1 MSDAQSSRVTADHR
15 RSESLSSED
24 PPPRRALP
32 EPDDEEAS
40 RAEAP
45 ADERPVEEIGAPPG
59 EDETPLAEDESPLE
73 GGAPPEE
80 NETPPEVTEPLPPTA
95 ADRGRPTR
103 PPIVEAHAA
112 IVEDTRPGRIQVAS
126 ERFWTAA
133 IVLGI
138 VGILTALVTHGHAV
152 DELTAKAHPGDPEEV
167 RRAAANILHFTMIGI
182 VGAGLIPEAILA
194 TFLGARRVIV
204 RVVLSALA
212 LGAAL
217 ILPLALEV
225 LGPSGWRG
233 TVIQICIIGHAAL
246 AIIASVLMWL
256 PKGRRVKKK

>member
-1 MSDAQSSRVTADHR
+1 MSDAHPARVADDPASEPTHR
-15 RSESLSSED
+15 AEPR
-24 PPPRRALP
+24 PRRAVIDP
-32 EPDDEEAS
+32 DRTESHRSQPTDPAEPTDAADPTEPAGAAEE
-40 RAEAP
+40 
-45 ADERPVEEIGAPPG
+45 
-59 EDETPLAEDESPLE
+59 PLD
-73 GGAPPEE
+73 G
-80 NETPPEVTEPLPPTA
+80 TPPLSPGATENS
-95 ADRGRPTR
+95 RPSR
-103 PPIVEAHAA
+103 PPIVPAHADV
-112 IVEDTRPGRIQVAS
+112 VEHTRPGRVQVAS

-152 DELTAKAHPGDPEEV
+152 DELTAKAHPGDPEQV

-182 VGAGLIPEAILA
+182 VAAGLIPEAILA
-194 TFLGARRVIV
+194 TFLGGRKVVV

-212 LGAAL
+212 LGATL

-233 TVIQICIIGHAAL
+233 AVIQICVAGHAAL

>member
-1 MSDAQSSRVTADHR
+1 MSDAHPARADDDRATAAT
-15 RSESLSSED
+15 
-24 PPPRRALP
+24 PPHEPAPRRAID
-32 EPDDEEAS
+32 EPAPEAS
-40 RAEAP
+40 VVDELPQEKPAGEGISDDDVASSPSTPHDAEADQS
-45 ADERPVEEIGAPPG
+45 AAT
-59 EDETPLAEDESPLE
+59 TP
-73 GGAPPEE
+73 
-80 NETPPEVTEPLPPTA
+80 TTA
-95 ADRGRPTR
+95 AHSRPAR
-103 PPIVEAHAA
+103 PPIVANRAEV
-112 IVEDTRPGRIQVAS
+112 VEHTRPGRIQVAS

-152 DELTAKAHPGDPEEV
+152 DELAAKAHPGDPEEV

-182 VGAGLIPEAILA
+182 VGAGLLPEAILA
-194 TFLGARRVIV
+194 TFLGGRRVIV

-233 TVIQICIIGHAAL
+233 TVIQVCIVGHAAL
-246 AIIASVLMWL
+246 ALIASVLMWL

>member
-1 MSDAQSSRVTADHR
+1 MSDAQPAHVASDHDLSR
-15 RSESLSSED
+15 ED

-32 EPDDEEAS
+32 EPDDKEPAALEPPGDESSPEES
-40 RAEAP
+40 EAP
-45 ADERPVEEIGAPPG
+45 T
-59 EDETPLAEDESPLE
+59 EDETLLDDEPLLEDETL
-73 GGAPPEE
+73 PEE
-80 NETPPEVTEPLPPTA
+80 SETPPEATQPLPPTA
-95 ADRGRPTR
+95 AERGRPSR
-103 PPIVEAHAA
+103 PPIVEAHASV
-112 IVEDTRPGRIQVAS
+112 VEHTRPGRIQVAS

-133 IVLGI
+133 IVLGF

-152 DELTAKAHPGDPEEV
+152 DELAAKASPGEPAEV

-182 VGAGLIPEAILA
+182 VGAGFLPEAILA
-194 TFLGARRVIV
+194 TFLGGRRIIV

-233 TVIQICIIGHAAL
+233 TVIQICIAGHAAL
-246 AIIASVLMWL
+246 ALIASVLMWL